1 MLIYL
6 LFFFYLFSGTILLHI
21 VIRRKIFPFSIY
33 HTIAVFFFK
42 VFMGCFYGWV
52 FLHFYGGDDTWN
64 YFNESKVET
73 GILIRH
79 PLQFVQ
85 ELLPTYSLRAA
96 DYQGWKSLLFYIAH
110 FERWFLIK
118 GLAVLNLLSGKN
130 YYINVLL
137 FEFLTVPGPLLL
149 FKLLSKE
156 FPLRAGMNFLL
167 VFFIPSVIFWC
178 SGIRAE
184 SLLLLFMVMIIYN
197 GRAYARTPGGLRALG
212 VLAGFTGLLLIRYQF
227 LIVFL
232 PAFAAYYISLRKKT
246 TSPLYFSRI
255 YIIGSLF
262 FLASLFL
269 PPSFQLSRPAQ
280 RAQEN
285 FFQLKANTR
294 YLLDTLKPGPLNF
307 MRILPQAVANSTFRP
322 YPWEGKNL
330 LQSVSSV
337 DVLFL
342 IAGLICFL
350 VSPHRKE
357 QISHPLYWLFL
368 FYGFTQLV
376 TIGLVVPFPG
386 AIVRYRSIAF
396 LLMSLFLYA
405 GNPLLQQ
412 KLRAWIFKIH

>member
-6 LFFFYLFSGTILLHI
+6 LFFFYLFSGTILLHM

-33 HTIAVFFFK
+33 HTIAIFFFK

-73 GILIRH
+73 SLLIRH
-79 PLQFVQ
+79 PLQFIQ
-85 ELLPTYSLRAA
+85 EFLPSYSLKAA
-96 DYQGWKSLLFYIAH
+96 DYHVWKGLLFYIDH

-130 YYINVLL
+130 YYIDVLW
-137 FEFLTVPGPLLL
+137 FEFLTIPGPLLL

-156 FPLRAGMNFLL
+156 FPLRTGMNFLL

-184 SLLLLFMVMIIYN
+184 ALLFMFMVLMIYN
-197 GRAYARTPGGLRALG
+197 GLAYARKPGIRRALG
-212 VLAGFTGLLLIRYQF
+212 ILVGFAGLLLIRYQF
-227 LIVFL
+227 LIIFL
-232 PAFAAYYISLRKKT
+232 PAFAAYYMSLRKKT
-246 TSPLYFSRI
+246 TSPVYFTRI
-255 YIIGSLF
+255 YIVGIIF
-262 FLASLFL
+262 FFASLFL
-269 PPSFQLSRPAQ
+269 PPSFQLSRPVQ
-280 RAQEN
+280 KAQEN
-285 FFQLKANTR
+285 FFQLKGNTR
-294 YLLDTLKPGPLNF
+294 YLLDSLKPGPLNF
-307 MRILPQAVANSTFRP
+307 VSILHQAAANSTLRP
-322 YPWEGKNL
+322 YPWEGKSL

-342 IAGLICFL
+342 IAGLIFFL
-350 VSPHRKE
+350 VSPRRRE

-368 FYGFTQLV
+368 FYSLTQLIA
-376 TIGLVVPFPG
+376 IGLVVPFPG

-396 LLMSLFLYA
+396 LLMALFLYA

-412 KLRAWIFKIH
+412 KLRGWFFKLH